1 MRDGK
6 ICNTSRMASDC
17 LGYGIESRPDCVVS
31 QIRSI
36 DSIFGSSPLLI
47 YLAGH
52 RHLPMTSTFD
62 RDATQ
67 VQKVLSEALLTIELC
82 LADQILFEASRPIK
96 RSFVW
101 IERR

>member
-1 MRDGK
+1 
-6 ICNTSRMASDC
+6 MALRAD
-17 LGYGIESRPDCVVS
+17 
-31 QIRSI
+31 QIVWSPRFYDALDRILQDYAHTNRSI

-52 RHLPMTSTFD
+52 RHLPMTSTFE

-67 VQKVLSEALLTIELC
+67 LQKVLSEALLTIELS